1 LLAIGGAKTNL
12 PKFNGID
19 GFIALSDADKE
30 LVYKDSARHF
40 KLSETR
46 PLNAKERETWER
58 FRSKALANRKA
69 RGRPVIGNG
78 AKQVAITVE
87 RDLLKRS
94 DAFAKRNNLKRSELF
109 AAGVNALMENPKL
122 LKRKG
127 AA

>member
-1 LLAIGGAKTNL
+1 MKKRTTKSSEKLPEFKTSAE
-12 PKFNGID
+12 FD
-19 GFIALSDADKE
+19 ALTDAQKE
-30 LVYKDSARHF
+30 AV
-40 KLSETR
+40 
-46 PLNAKERETWER
+46 
-58 FRSKALANRKA
+58 FRSLDGGVNPSELRELTADERKLFEGFRRRS
-69 RGRPVIGNG
+69 RGRPVVGNG

>member
-1 LLAIGGAKTNL
+1 MKKKKPTADL
-12 PKFNGID
+12 PKYKGIE
-19 GFIALSDADKE
+19 GFIALSDADKDRVAAS
-30 LVYKDSARHF
+30 LNRHF

-69 RGRPVIGNG
+69 RGRPVVGNG

-94 DAFAKRNNLKRSELF
+94 DAFAKRNNLKRSEVF